1 MVTAARAVT
10 ASGSEARIPGGP
22 VLMTWDIAWTIGWSI
37 VLVVAVFAIVRG
49 DKD

>member
-1 MVTAARAVT
+1 
-10 ASGSEARIPGGP
+10 
-22 VLMTWDIAWTIGWSI
+22 MTWDIAWTIGWSI